1 MSPRLR
7 LQMGTVVILAALVY
21 LGIMAAH
28 NFSQYFVPV
37 SQYRTHYAAFR
48 HKTLR
53 VQGKLLASTVHYDP
67 ATEVLTFVLASGEE
81 RLPVRYVGSMP
92 SEQFKNADAIV
103 EGSMGRHGVFLAKQ
117 LMIQCPDHIQAVPSG
132 TKTS

>member
-1 MSPRLR
+1 MNRRLR
-7 LQMGTVVILAALVY
+7 LQIGTVVVLAALVY

-37 SQYRTHYAAFR
+37 SQYRSQFTSFA

-53 VQGKLLASTVHYDP
+53 VQGKLLANSVHYDP
-67 ATEVLTFVLASGEE
+67 ATEVLTFVLASGQA

-92 SEQFKNADAIV
+92 SEQFKNANAIV
-103 EGSMGRHGVFLAKQ
+103 EGSMGQHGVFLAKQ
-117 LMIQCPDHIQAVPSG
+117 LLIQCPDHIQALPSG
-132 TKTS
+132 KAS

>member
-1 MSPRLR
+1 MTRRLR
-7 LQMGTVVILAALVY
+7 LQIGTVVILAALVY

-37 SQYRTHYAAFR
+37 SQYRSQYASFA

-53 VQGKLLASTVHYDP
+53 VQGRLLASTVHYDP
-67 ATEVLTFVLASGEE
+67 ATEVLTFVLASGHA
-81 RLPVRYVGSMP
+81 RLAVRYVGSMP
-92 SEQFKNADAIV
+92 SEEFANANAIV
-103 EGSMGRHGVFLAKQ
+103 EGSMGQHGVFMAKQ
-117 LMIQCPDHIQAVPSG
+117 LLIQCPDHIQAVPSG